1 MNSNKPN
8 GTDKS
13 LTEKQ
18 LASIPVIL
26 ASKNYAEGVKKA
38 KIGKTTFY
46 KWLKTPEFKQELD
59 FQRKQLVTQAL
70 SILRTSTGKAVQVL
84 IKLLDSDN
92 EMIRL
97 KTAITIL
104 EFTERFQ
111 EQEEI
116 IERIRILEEKTK

>member
-1 MNSNKPN
+1 MDTNKPN
-8 GTDKS
+8 GTNKS
-13 LTEKQ
+13 LSGKQ

-26 ASKNYAEGVKKA
+26 AAKNYADGIKKS

-46 KWLKTPEFKQELD
+46 KWLRTPEYKQEMA
-59 FQRKQLVTQAL
+59 FQRKELIRQAL
-70 SILRTSTGKAVQVL
+70 SMLKTSTGKAVRIL

-104 EFTERFQ
+104 EFTEKFQ

-116 IERIRILEEKTK
+116 IERIKILEEKV

>member
-26 ASKNYAEGVKKA
+26 ASKNYAEGVRKL

-46 KWLKTPEFKQELD
+46 NWLKIPEYKQELD
-59 FQRKQLVTQAL
+59 SQRKQLITQAL
-70 SILRTSTGKAVQVL
+70 SILRISTGKAVQVL

-104 EFTERFQ
+104 EFTEKFQ
-111 EQEEI
+111 EQDEI
-116 IERIRILEEKTK
+116 IERIKFLEEKTK